1 MLKTI
6 RLNAK
11 DFYILYK
18 HFYQKNKSVSRALL
32 VKMVKSEYFSDIEDN
47 APLESDMSAISDFR
61 KAVLKTAFFCSAFW
75 KQKR

>member
-6 RLNAK
+6 RLNSK

-18 HFYQKNKSVSRALL
+18 HFYQKNKSMSRALL

-47 APLESDMSAISDFR
+47 ATLESDMSAISDFR

>member
-18 HFYQKNKSVSRALL
+18 HFYQKNKSMSRALL

-47 APLESDMSAISDFR
+47 ASLESDMSAM
-61 KAVLKTAFFCSAFW
+61 
-75 KQKR
+75 